1 MEAAVRIGDLAK
13 RTGASVRSLRYY
25 EEQGMLSSE
34 RSASGQRHYG
44 EDAVCRVLLIR
55 QFFAVGMTGKVIAAL
70 LPHIRDSGQGC
81 PPAVLRQ
88 LTQERD
94 RIDAQSDE
102 LARTR
107 QTLDALI
114 KTTQE
119 AMRGALPTN
128 TT

>member
-1 MEAAVRIGDLAK
+1 MRIGDLAQ

-25 EEQGMLSSE
+25 EEQGMLSSR

-70 LPHIRDSGQGC
+70 LPHLKDPGEGKRC
-81 PPAVLRQ
+81 PPEVLRQ
-88 LTQERD
+88 LTAERD

-102 LARTR
+102 LTRTR

-114 KTTQE
+114 KTAQE
-119 AMRGALPTN
+119 APRSPRF
-128 TT
+128 